1 MRPQFAGGSRAA
13 GGHTKMANEEEQV
26 SDLGKVSNVMPSATG
41 TTIALACNF
50 HSGSVATSTRCPI
63 IGRLSS
69 DENAWT
75 IRRRMDSRAPTSD
88 LVAMSSAF
96 RTYRDRLR
104 LSFEHV
110 FHD

>member
-1 MRPQFAGGSRAA
+1 
-13 GGHTKMANEEEQV
+13 MAHAEGQV
-26 SDLGKVSNVMPSATG
+26 SDLGKVSNVVPSPTG
-41 TTIALACNF
+41 TTIALTFTF
-50 HSGSVATSTRCPI
+50 HSGSVATSARCPI

-75 IRRRMDSRAPTSD
+75 VRCRMDSRAPMSD
-88 LVAMSSAF
+88 LVAVSPAF

-104 LSFEHV
+104 LSVEHV